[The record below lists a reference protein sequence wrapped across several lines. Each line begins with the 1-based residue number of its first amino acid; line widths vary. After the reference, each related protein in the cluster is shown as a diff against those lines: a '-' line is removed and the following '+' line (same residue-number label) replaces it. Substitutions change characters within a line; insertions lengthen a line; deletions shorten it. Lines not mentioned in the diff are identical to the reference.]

1 MLKMFKKIINNKS
14 AFSLIEIMAVL
25 LIVSLGIIGVANLAT
40 QSIQAQTINR
50 GSIVAYQLAQE
61 GLEIVRQVRDTNWLQ
76 GNDWKTGL
84 GSGTYCLDYKSPVLR
99 PVASL
104 NDCKLYFDNNKW
116 YYAPQIEGV
125 GMIFTG
131 FRRVVVINAAT
142 SSATVTALVSWDD
155 RNKVFHYEVETELY
169 DWR

>member
-1 MLKMFKKIINNKS
+1 MLKMFKKTINNKP

-84 GSGTYCLDYKSPVLR
+84 GSGTYCLDYKSTVLR

-104 NDCKLYFDNNKW
+104 NECKLYFDNNKW
-116 YYAPQIEGV
+116 YYAPPVEGAN
-125 GMIFTG
+125 MIFTG

-155 RNKVFHYEVETELY
+155 RNKVFHYEVETQLY

>member
-1 MLKMFKKIINNKS
+1 MLKMFKKIIRNKS
-14 AFSLIEIMAVL
+14 GFSLIEIMAVL

-61 GLEIVRQVRDTNWLQ
+61 GLEIVRQIRDTNWLQ
-76 GNDWKTGL
+76 GLDWKTGL
-84 GSGTYCLDYKSPVLR
+84 ASGTYCLDYKSKTLR
-99 PVASL
+99 AVSGL
-104 NDCKLYFDNNKW
+104 NECKLYLDNNKW
-116 YYAPQIEGV
+116 YYVPTFESAS
-125 GMIFTG
+125 MIFTG

-142 SSATVTALVSWDD
+142 SSANITSIVSWDD
-155 RNKVFHYEVETELY
+155 RSKVFHYEVETELY